1 MNKKKIIIG
10 VVAAIIIVLA
20 GIVIYNAMS
29 GGRGQTESNAPTD
42 NRGQVT
48 DNSENSD
55 EAVKDGQS
63 AASDNKPSDNSGNSD
78 EAVKDGQSA
87 ASDNKPSDNSETGA
101 DEQKVYSPTFMYFVS
116 NSDADFDKTAAV
128 IDELKKEYG
137 DRVTFDINNIDEKP
151 EMKENFPVEGQTPA
165 LIMLNK
171 SNDISAFEFKCS
183 DKAKLAECIE
193 NALK

>member
-29 GGRGQTESNAPTD
+29 GGRGQTESNASTD
-42 NRGQVT
+42 NWGQVT
-48 DNSENSD
+48 DNSENS
-55 EAVKDGQS
+55 
-63 AASDNKPSDNSGNSD
+63 N

-116 NSDADFDKTAAV
+116 NSDADFDKTAAL